1 MVHSVSLPKL
11 SPPGPASN
19 PPPELHVTVVIGAAI
34 VAQTAF
40 ALIWAGSATERL
52 HQLEQRAGANA
63 AMIERTTR
71 LEEQMRF
78 VSETLERIEVKI
90 DQQADKAS

>member
-1 MVHSVSLPKL
+1 MHSVTLPKV
-11 SPPGPASN
+11 SSSAPQ
-19 PPPELHVTVVIGAAI
+19 PPELHITIVIGAAI

-52 HQLEQRAGANA
+52 HQLERRTDANA

-78 VSETLERIEVKI
+78 VTDTLSRIETKI
-90 DQQADKAS
+90 DQQTEKAQ

>member
-1 MVHSVSLPKL
+1 MHSVSLPKL
-11 SPPGPASN
+11 NASP
-19 PPPELHVTVVIGAAI
+19 PPPELHVTIVIGAAI

-52 HQLEQRAGANA
+52 HQLERRAEANA

-78 VSETLERIEVKI
+78 AVDALARIETKL
-90 DQQADKAS
+90 DQQAEGGQ

>member
-1 MVHSVSLPKL
+1 MHSVSLPKIG
-11 SPPGPASN
+11 SSAPQ
-19 PPPELHVTVVIGAAI
+19 PPELQVTIVIGAAI

-52 HQLEQRAGANA
+52 HQLERRAEANA

-78 VSETLERIEVKI
+78 VSDTLIRIEEKI
-90 DQQADKAS
+90 DQQAEKGQ